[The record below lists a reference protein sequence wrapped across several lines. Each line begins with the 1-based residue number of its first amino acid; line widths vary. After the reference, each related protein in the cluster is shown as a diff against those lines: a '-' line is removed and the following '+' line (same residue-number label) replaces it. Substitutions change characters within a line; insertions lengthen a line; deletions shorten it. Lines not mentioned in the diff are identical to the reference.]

1 MAPRREVN
9 LVIGTADSDSD
20 ISLPD
25 DDYDD
30 SRDKSKGRGKGRA
43 DKKKTDKGKG
53 KAKDTVRRTGEP
65 TQNYGSIFLSKRIPG
80 KLPTR
85 AHGRLCRRMRP
96 VVSKRPSR
104 SLWPEVVGKGI
115 FTPI

>member
-30 SRDKSKGRGKGRA
+30 TRDKSKGRGKGRA

-65 TQNYGSIFLSKRIPG
+65 AQNYGSIFSASVYLGSFLHALMG
-80 KLPTR
+80 DC
-85 AHGRLCRRMRP
+85 AG
-96 VVSKRPSR
+96 
-104 SLWPEVVGKGI
+104 G
-115 FTPI
+115 